1 MAEKETKELTEEQI
15 AEFKNAY
22 KTFSKDDETPM
33 QNKDLGTCIR
43 SLGMYPTEASIA
55 EMIEKGDAENM
66 GWIDLA
72 DFLNL
77 MAEKVGEHID
87 TEDDIRAAFRVFDKE
102 ANGFIP
108 AAELR
113 HVMTSLGEGLTEE
126 EVDEMIRNADAD
138 GDGQVKYDEFV
149 TRMMAR
155 QL

>member
-1 MAEKETKELTEEQI
+1 MAELTEEQI

-22 KTFSKDDETPM
+22 KTFAKDDETPM
-33 QNKDLGTCIR
+33 ANKDLGTCIR
-43 SLGMYPTEASIA
+43 SLGLFPTEAQIA
-55 EMIEKGDAENM
+55 EMIEKGDPEGM
-66 GWIDLA
+66 GWIDVA

-77 MAEKVGEHID
+77 MAEKVKDPVD

-102 ANGFIP
+102 ANGFLP

-113 HVMTSLGEGLTEE
+113 HVMTSLGEALTEE

-138 GDGQVKYDEFV
+138 GDGQVNYEEFV